1 LLPRFDKGGR
11 VKLKLVTDIWTG
23 VAHHWLVG
31 WTDGAVL
38 KVSESNTKY
47 IEIFKNM
54 DIMAVLCPSY
64 LIKWEGWIPNQLP
77 ISGDVH
83 PPVPQLCGH
92 LGHFYKSQEVI

>member
-1 LLPRFDKGGR
+1 
-11 VKLKLVTDIWTG
+11 VKLKLVTDIRTG
-23 VAHHWLVG
+23 VAYHWLVG

-47 IEIFKNM
+47 NKTFKNM

-77 ISGDVH
+77 ISGHVH
-83 PPVPQLCGH
+83 CCIPQLDGCS
-92 LGHFYKSQEVI
+92 GHFYKSQEVIQTIIRHLKL